1 MGGVTLE
8 AVMAQ
13 PQCMDACLDTLNDEL
28 CQVNTHVGRIAW
40 QQACLSGFVESSSPS
55 PEAPKDGDDNGG
67 FDGDDDD
74 DEDKDASSSSD
85 EEMTAWVTCPL
96 SFMTKR
102 GSSFGYENNYVLRG
116 RVSIGNFC

>member
-74 DEDKDASSSSD
+74 EDKELFQWRGDDCLSD
-85 EEMTAWVTCPL
+85 LPFVIHD
-96 SFMTKR
+96 KK
-102 GSSFGYENNYVLRG
+102 GK
-116 RVSIGNFC
+116 